1 MHLAI
6 GNADERGDIA
16 MQVEQRMHLH
26 RAFVLAEP
34 GPRKQRKAQIDGGRI
49 QHVQALI
56 EVYADRIGGIER
68 PRNVDQDVSEVRKDA
83 PITRLVCVGQSGAGY
98 LAAKA
103 HVVSF
108 GSQRAKT
115 GLNIAQALAIG
126 QLRESH
132 GQILIPAGKAARTGI
147 ALIPCYAATKL
158 AVRKKG
164 NQLLEDGVPVVH
176 APSST
181 NPAHGSKSPARF
193 KSRQEK
199 MPPKLWTCNRLQ
211 LRSPSLTGQ
220 Q

>member
-1 MHLAI
+1 
-6 GNADERGDIA
+6 
-16 MQVEQRMHLH
+16 
-26 RAFVLAEP
+26 
-34 GPRKQRKAQIDGGRI
+34 
-49 QHVQALI
+49 
-56 EVYADRIGGIER
+56 
-68 PRNVDQDVSEVRKDA
+68 
-83 PITRLVCVGQSGAGY
+83 
-98 LAAKA
+98 
-103 HVVSF
+103 
-108 GSQRAKT
+108 
-115 GLNIAQALAIG
+115 
-126 QLRESH
+126 
-132 GQILIPAGKAARTGI
+132 
-147 ALIPCYAATKL
+147 LIPCYAATKL